1 MQVRLTGGASNSNV
15 NTSLG
20 GDMSSVEVIGG
31 NLNNFWDNIG
41 GLESRD
47 GDTEYRDL
55 AIFNAHGTATMLNT
69 KVFILSNTT
78 SPNDSVAIGL
88 STTPVGTGPDSIN
101 NGTNEQTVPSG
112 VTFSESHT
120 TEATALNIGDL
131 TPGQRAYVWIRR
143 TVQAGAAAQPNN
155 SYTLRI
161 ICETV

>member
-1 MQVRLTGGASNSNV
+1 MQVHLTGGASNSNA

-20 GDMSSVEVIGG
+20 GDMSSVEVVGG
-31 NLNNFWDNIG
+31 NLNNLWDNIG

-47 GDTEYRDL
+47 GDTEYRCV
-55 AIFNAHGTATMLNT
+55 AIWNGHGTATMINT
-69 KVFILSNTT
+69 KVFILTNTT

-88 STTPVGTGPDSIN
+88 STTPVGTGPDAIN
-101 NGTNEQTVPSG
+101 NGTNEQTVPAG
-112 VTFSESHT
+112 VTFLESHT
-120 TEATALNIGDL
+120 SEATALFIGDL

-155 SYTLRI
+155 IYWLRI